1 MNDKKNLVIAL
12 LVIALAILAYVIWAD
27 TGTNNQDASTEA
39 QNQNNNIAEPPPPPP
54 APTPSPNPNPQGPD
68 DVSPAPSDD
77 KFASNNWLFVGLVV
91 DNKKVDSNVN
101 VPQAMTL
108 NFDKAKD
115 TYNGFA
121 GCNSFSGKYTFSGP
135 DKIDLGATASTKKYC
150 IESSALEN
158 QLLGAMDK
166 AESYMITPE
175 GNLVLKGP
183 NMKIEYKPA
192 I

>member
-1 MNDKKNLVIAL
+1 MNDKRNLVIAL

-27 TGTNNQDASTEA
+27 KGANEQSASNNEQTQNTNIT
-39 QNQNNNIAEPPPPPP
+39 EPPPPGP
-54 APTPSPNPNPQGPD
+54 APSPSPNPNPQGPGD
-68 DVSPAPSDD
+68 ISAAPSDD

-91 DNKKVDSNVN
+91 DGKKVDSNVN

-121 GCNSFSGKYTFSGP
+121 GCNSFSGKYTFSGV
-135 DKIDLGATASTKKYC
+135 DKIDLGATVSTKKYC
-150 IESSALEN
+150 MESSALESKLF
-158 QLLGAMDK
+158 QAMDK
-166 AESYMITPE
+166 IDSYMITPE
-175 GNLVLKGP
+175 GNLVLKAADT
-183 NMKIEYKPA
+183 KIEYKPA